1 MEKRNYIRPGIRI
14 RRIETEN
21 FIAQSD
27 KMVTFD
33 VRNSEEASEEMEHW
47 AKGNTITGENITS
60 DANGRN
66 LWEE

>member
-14 RRIETEN
+14 RCIETEN

-33 VRNSEEASEEMEHW
+33 VRNSEEASEEMENW
-47 AKGNTITGENITS
+47 AKGNTINGENITS